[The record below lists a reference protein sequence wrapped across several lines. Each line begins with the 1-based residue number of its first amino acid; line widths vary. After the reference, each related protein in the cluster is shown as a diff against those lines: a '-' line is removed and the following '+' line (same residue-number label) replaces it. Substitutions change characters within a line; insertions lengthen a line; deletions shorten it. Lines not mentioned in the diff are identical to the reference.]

1 MKFDWLEDLIA
12 ILDTGSIVEAAHSRN
27 ISQSA
32 FSRRIQA
39 AENILGIELINRKAK
54 PNKPSDV
61 VQNYSNELR
70 QLAYMQTHII
80 KQLQVE
86 GREGAK
92 HIVIAAQ
99 HAITTSLGSSL
110 VKRIANIDKTHVRL
124 RSGNRDECEA
134 LLLTAQASI
143 TLTYRAHLET
153 GRQNN
158 ILTEEIVVADD
169 TFIPVFDRSKV
180 DDLLWRFHNGRLDI
194 VAYPADVFLGIE
206 FNRQILPTL
215 ENMCRVNTVA
225 ETALSP
231 AVLQLA
237 SAGLGA
243 AWVPRALAQNEIEN
257 GNLAD
262 LSQYFETVD
271 LKIIATRLRDRSGL
285 NEDEIWRALTLIGN

>member
-124 RSGNRDECEA
+124 RSANRDECEA
-134 LLLTAQASI
+134 LLLTAQANI
-143 TLTYRAHLET
+143 TLTYWTHLES
-153 GRQNN
+153 GRQKN
-158 ILTEEIVVADD
+158 ILTEDIVVAEDA
-169 TFIPVFDRSKV
+169 FIPVFDRSKV

-194 VAYPADVFLGIE
+194 VAYPSDVFLGIE
-206 FNRQILPTL
+206 FNRQILPKL
-215 ENMCRVNTVA
+215 ENMCVVNTVA

-231 AVLQLA
+231 AVLHLA
-237 SAGLGA
+237 SAGLGV
-243 AWVPRALAQNEIEN
+243 AWVPSALAQDAIDN
-257 GNLAD
+257 GTLVE
-262 LSQYFETVD
+262 LSQYFGSINM
-271 LKIIATRLRDRSGL
+271 KIIAKRLHDGSGL
-285 NEDEIWRALTLIGN
+285 SNDEIWQTLTQATD